1 MAPQPLQR
9 RVRERFNSSAALVR
23 RLGGHHM
30 NLSAPTLPV
39 FLVSI
44 ILAILAAVVM
54 YGGVKIPVVSG
65 NTFATLLIG
74 YVVLLAGN
82 LFKGI

>member
-1 MAPQPLQR
+1 
-9 RVRERFNSSAALVR
+9 
-23 RLGGHHM
+23 M

-39 FLVSI
+39 FIISV

-74 YVVLLAGN
+74 YVILLAGN
-82 LFKGI
+82 IFKGV